1 MPDFAAAVARREPIL
16 TDGGIETHVMFDT
29 DFEMDPHVQVAAMVG
44 DEVGEPILRE
54 IYADYVAAGKDRGL
68 PVVIGTPT
76 FRASENFTPL
86 AGLEDGAVERLNRA
100 AAAMHREIRHAG
112 GWPETY
118 IAGVIGPSGDA
129 YTPGEAASAEAAAG
143 YHRRQAVALAGAG
156 VDFLFAA
163 TFPAVE
169 EALGACE
176 AMAATGL
183 PYVISFVLDGD
194 GNVLDGTP
202 LGAAIALIDLQTDP
216 NPLLHSIS
224 CVHPSVA
231 ARAVA
236 AVRADAPGVY
246 ERLGELKAN
255 GSPLP
260 TEELV
265 KLDHVE
271 GDAPDDFAAE
281 MAALLDEGGLHV
293 LGGCC
298 GTTDA
303 HMRAL
308 ATRLADA

>member
-29 DFEMDPHVQVAAMVG
+29 DFEMDPDVQVAAMVG
-44 DEVGEPILRE
+44 DERGEPILRE
-54 IYADYVAAGKDRGL
+54 IYADYVKAGKDHGL

-76 FRASENFTPL
+76 FRASENFTRR
-86 AGLEDGAVERLNRA
+86 AGLEEGAVERLNKG
-100 AAAMHREIRHAG
+100 AAAMHREIREAS
-112 GWPETY
+112 GWEETY
-118 IAGVIGPSGDA
+118 IAGVLGPSGDA
-129 YTPGEAASAEAAAG
+129 YTPGEAASAQAAAE
-143 YHRRQAVALAGAG
+143 YHRRQADALADAG

-176 AMAATGL
+176 AMGATEL
-183 PYVISFVLDGD
+183 PYVISFVLDRD
-194 GNVLDGTP
+194 GNVLDGTL

-216 NPLLHSIS
+216 KPLIHSIS
-224 CVHPSVA
+224 CVHPSVGA
-231 ARAVA
+231 KAVE

-255 GSPLP
+255 GSPLS
-260 TEELV
+260 TDELV

-271 GDAPDDFAAE
+271 SDAPDVFAAE
-281 MAALLDEGGLHV
+281 MAALLDADGLHV

-303 HMRAL
+303 HMQAL
-308 ATRLADA
+308 ARRLADA